1 MDFWW
6 FWSTKSA
13 EIFIEK
19 LPGCAAVSAGTAA
32 CCARLCASADAWLIL
47 LRKTSKDM
55 AIPCKSFQV
64 SERLPEY
71 SGFQSRERERE
82 RDARRC
88 PEKTSGFPVPVLF
101 ARWSWPWPAVQGLA
115 AFHGMPFPLFYC
127 VEVRCW
133 VVLQCSSCVWKALP
147 LSSMIGICRLIWGL
161 VCSGKPHSRFGARWI
176 LPGNICSRVSCGGCL
191 GILLSVFRWQQ
202 CCGGISLPLK
212 GCVAKS
218 RTSKQGVPSRK
229 LT

>member
-1 MDFWW
+1 MILIHQKCWDFHRE
-6 FWSTKSA
+6 T
-13 EIFIEK
+13 
-19 LPGCAAVSAGTAA
+19 
-32 CCARLCASADAWLIL
+32 ARLCSSLCWNCCVLCPAFKFRKDYRNIL
-47 LRKTSKDM
+47 VSK
-55 AIPCKSFQV
+55 A
-64 SERLPEY
+64 
-71 SGFQSRERERE
+71 ERE

-147 LSSMIGICRLIWGL
+147 LSSMIGIWGL

>member
-1 MDFWW
+1 MILIHQKCWDFHRE
-6 FWSTKSA
+6 T
-13 EIFIEK
+13 
-19 LPGCAAVSAGTAA
+19 
-32 CCARLCASADAWLIL
+32 ARLCSSLCWNCCVLCPA
-47 LRKTSKDM
+47 LRKCRCLAHFATKDIERHGNPM
-55 AIPCKSFQV
+55 QVISSFGKTTGIFWFPKQ
-64 SERLPEY
+64 
-71 SGFQSRERERE
+71 RERERE